1 MKSVFEVEIYAMAV
15 GAVGES
21 SVGAIRH
28 VLEIV
33 TETSILHLPI
43 TANILFHFCDM
54 FTVYVKHPIRK
65 QMKASMKSKVQSL

>member
-1 MKSVFEVEIYAMAV
+1 MKSMFDVEIYAMAV

-43 TANILFHFCDM
+43 TANILHREFLC
-54 FTVYVKHPIRK
+54 
-65 QMKASMKSKVQSL
+65 MKYGWCIQLIWGLN

>member
-33 TETSILHLPI
+33 TETSIFHLPI
-43 TANILFHFCDM
+43 TANILPQRMCIHLFSVFSNCGG
-54 FTVYVKHPIRK
+54 
-65 QMKASMKSKVQSL
+65 

>member
-1 MKSVFEVEIYAMAV
+1 MKSVFDVEIYAMAV

-28 VLEIV
+28 VLEVV

-43 TANILFHFCDM
+43 TANILPQRVCMRTYNFC
-54 FTVYVKHPIRK
+54 YCIE
-65 QMKASMKSKVQSL
+65 